1 MAAKYVT
8 PAELAERWICSPD
21 YIRKLIRMGGG
32 WKIRWD
38 EVYRYEKE
46 QEKRDAE
53 LLRQQRIGYIV

>member
-1 MAAKYVT
+1 MGVLSAV
-8 PAELAERWICSPD
+8 
-21 YIRKLIRMGGG
+21 KLGG

-38 EVYRYEKE
+38 EVYRYEKD